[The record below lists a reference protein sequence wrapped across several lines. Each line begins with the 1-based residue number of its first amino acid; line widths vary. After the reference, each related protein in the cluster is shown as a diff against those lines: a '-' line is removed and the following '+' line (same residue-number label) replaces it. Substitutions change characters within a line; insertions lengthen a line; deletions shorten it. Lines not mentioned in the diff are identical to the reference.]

1 MQKVPH
7 SGYVNIDKTQFGRET
22 AAMVALF
29 VHAILG
35 IAVIVFIVKSNPAIF
50 KRMPTGPQ
58 LSTLEIVLW
67 VLGIISLPISWYFN
81 IQYVQQYA
89 ENPFWGQPTWSEFI
103 AMGYA
108 NPSSS
113 SQVVDYTI
121 LSVIM
126 AIWAVVDGRRRGIKN
141 SWLYF
146 GLFLFTSSAFGSA
159 MYLATVERQQRHK
172 LAAAPVDSAA

>member
-1 MQKVPH
+1 M
-7 SGYVNIDKTQFGRET
+7 I
-22 AAMVALF
+22 ALF

-58 LSTLEIVLW
+58 LSTLEIALW

-81 IQYVQQYA
+81 IQYVQEYA
-89 ENPFWGQPTWSEFI
+89 ENPFWGQPTWAEFI

-121 LSVIM
+121 MSVIL
-126 AIWAVVDGRRRGIKN
+126 ALWAVVDGRRRDIKN
-141 SWLYF
+141 SWLYI

-159 MYLATVERQQRHK
+159 MYLATVERQGRQQ
-172 LAAAPVDSAA
+172 LAAGSTQSVA

>member
-1 MQKVPH
+1 
-7 SGYVNIDKTQFGRET
+7 
-22 AAMVALF
+22 MVALL

-35 IAVIVFIVKSNPAIF
+35 IAVIVLIVKSNPAIF
-50 KRMPTGPQ
+50 KRVAAGPQ

-81 IQYVQQYA
+81 IRYVQEYA
-89 ENPFWGQPTWSEFI
+89 ENPFWGQPTWTEFI

-121 LSVIM
+121 MSVIL
-126 AIWAVVDGRRRGIKN
+126 ALWAVVDGRRRDVKN
-141 SWLYF
+141 SWLYI

-159 MYLATVERQQRHK
+159 MYLATVERQRRQQ
-172 LAAAPVDSAA
+172 LAAGSTQSVA

>member
-1 MQKVPH
+1 
-7 SGYVNIDKTQFGRET
+7 
-22 AAMVALF
+22 MVALL

-35 IAVIVFIVKSNPAIF
+35 IAVIVLIVKSNPAIF
-50 KRMPTGPQ
+50 KRVAAGPQ

-81 IQYVQQYA
+81 IRYVQEYA
-89 ENPFWGQPTWSEFI
+89 ENPFWGQPTWTEFI

-121 LSVIM
+121 MSVIL
-126 AIWAVVDGRRRGIKN
+126 ALWAVVDGRRRDIKN
-141 SWLYF
+141 SWLYI
-146 GLFLFTSSAFGSA
+146 GLFLFTSSALGSA
-159 MYLATVERQQRHK
+159 MYLATVERQRRQQ
-172 LAAAPVDSAA
+172 LAAGSTQSVA

>member
-1 MQKVPH
+1 
-7 SGYVNIDKTQFGRET
+7 
-22 AAMVALF
+22 MVALL

-35 IAVIVFIVKSNPAIF
+35 IAVIVLTVKSNPAIF
-50 KRMPTGPQ
+50 KRVAAGPQ

-81 IQYVQQYA
+81 IRYVQEYA
-89 ENPFWGQPTWSEFI
+89 ENPFWGQPTWTEFI

-121 LSVIM
+121 MSVIL
-126 AIWAVVDGRRRGIKN
+126 ALWAVVDGRRRDIKN
-141 SWLYF
+141 SWLYI

-159 MYLATVERQQRHK
+159 MYLATVERQRRQQ
-172 LAAAPVDSAA
+172 LAAGSTQSVA

>member
-1 MQKVPH
+1 
-7 SGYVNIDKTQFGRET
+7 
-22 AAMVALF
+22 MVALL

-35 IAVIVFIVKSNPAIF
+35 IAVIVLIVKSNPAIF
-50 KRMPTGPQ
+50 KRVAAGPQ

-81 IQYVQQYA
+81 IRYVQEYA
-89 ENPFWGQPTWSEFI
+89 ENPFWGQPTWTEFI

-121 LSVIM
+121 MSVTL
-126 AIWAVVDGRRRGIKN
+126 ALWAVVDGRRRDIKN
-141 SWLYF
+141 SWLYI

-159 MYLATVERQQRHK
+159 MYLATVERQRRHQQ
-172 LAAAPVDSAA
+172 AEAPAESVA

>member
-1 MQKVPH
+1 
-7 SGYVNIDKTQFGRET
+7 
-22 AAMVALF
+22 MVALL

-35 IAVIVFIVKSNPAIF
+35 IAVIVLIVKSNPAIF
-50 KRMPTGPQ
+50 KRVAAGPQ

-81 IQYVQQYA
+81 IRYVQEYA
-89 ENPFWGQPTWSEFI
+89 ENPFWGQPTWTEFI

-121 LSVIM
+121 MSVIL
-126 AIWAVVDGRRRGIKN
+126 ALWAVVDGRRRDIKN
-141 SWLYF
+141 SWLYI

-159 MYLATVERQQRHK
+159 MYLATVERQRRQQ
-172 LAAAPVDSAA
+172 LAAGSTQSVA

>member
-1 MQKVPH
+1 M
-7 SGYVNIDKTQFGRET
+7 I
-22 AAMVALF
+22 ALF

-67 VLGIISLPISWYFN
+67 ALGIISLPISWYFN
-81 IQYVQQYA
+81 IQYVQEYA
-89 ENPFWGQPTWSEFI
+89 ENPFWGQPTWAEFI

-121 LSVIM
+121 MSVIL
-126 AIWAVVDGRRRGIKN
+126 ALWAVVDGRRRDIKN
-141 SWLYF
+141 SWLYI

-159 MYLATVERQQRHK
+159 MYLATVERQRRQQ
-172 LAAAPVDSAA
+172 LAAGSTQSVA

>member
-1 MQKVPH
+1 
-7 SGYVNIDKTQFGRET
+7 
-22 AAMVALF
+22 MVALL

-35 IAVIVFIVKSNPAIF
+35 IAVIVLIVKSNPAIF
-50 KRMPTGPQ
+50 KRVAAGPQ

-81 IQYVQQYA
+81 IRYVQEYA
-89 ENPFWGQPTWSEFI
+89 ENPFWGQPTWAEFI
-103 AMGYA
+103 GLGYA

-121 LSVIM
+121 MSVIL
-126 AIWAVVDGRRRGIKN
+126 ALWAVVDGRKRGIKN

-159 MYLATVERQQRHK
+159 MYLATVERQRRHQ
-172 LAAAPVDSAA
+172 LTVAHVDSPA

>member
-1 MQKVPH
+1 M
-7 SGYVNIDKTQFGRET
+7 I
-22 AAMVALF
+22 ALF

-50 KRMPTGPQ
+50 KRMLTGPQ
-58 LSTLEIVLW
+58 LSTLEIALW

-81 IQYVQQYA
+81 IQYVQEYA
-89 ENPFWGQPTWSEFI
+89 ENPFWGQPTWAEFI

-121 LSVIM
+121 MSVIL
-126 AIWAVVDGRRRGIKN
+126 ALWAVVDGRRRDIKN
-141 SWLYF
+141 SWLYI

-159 MYLATVERQQRHK
+159 MYLATVERQGRQQ
-172 LAAAPVDSAA
+172 LAAGSTQSVA

>member
-1 MQKVPH
+1 
-7 SGYVNIDKTQFGRET
+7 
-22 AAMVALF
+22 MVALL

-35 IAVIVFIVKSNPAIF
+35 IAVIVLIVKSNPAIF
-50 KRMPTGPQ
+50 KRVAAGPQ

-81 IQYVQQYA
+81 IRYVQEYA
-89 ENPFWGQPTWSEFI
+89 ENPFWGQPTWTEFI

-121 LSVIM
+121 MSVIL
-126 AIWAVVDGRRRGIKN
+126 ALWAVVDARRRDIKN
-141 SWLYF
+141 SWLYI

-159 MYLATVERQQRHK
+159 MYLATVERQRRQQ
-172 LAAAPVDSAA
+172 LAAGSTQSVA

>member
-1 MQKVPH
+1 
-7 SGYVNIDKTQFGRET
+7 
-22 AAMVALF
+22 MVSLL

-35 IAVIVFIVKSNPAIF
+35 IVVIAIIVRTNPGIF
-50 KRMPTGPQ
+50 KRIATGPQ

-67 VLGIISLPISWYFN
+67 LLGILSLPISWYFN

-141 SWLYF
+141 AWLYF

-159 MYLATVERQQRHK
+159 MYLATVERQRRHQ
-172 LAAAPVDSAA
+172 LAAAHVDSPA

>member
-1 MQKVPH
+1 
-7 SGYVNIDKTQFGRET
+7 
-22 AAMVALF
+22 MVALF

-67 VLGIISLPISWYFN
+67 ALGIISLPISWYFN
-81 IQYVQQYA
+81 IQYVQEYA
-89 ENPFWGQPTWSEFI
+89 ENPFWGQPTWAEFI

-121 LSVIM
+121 MSVIL
-126 AIWAVVDGRRRGIKN
+126 ALWAVVDGRKRGIKN

-159 MYLATVERQQRHK
+159 MYLATVERQRRHQQ
-172 LAAAPVDSAA
+172 LTVTVDSPP

>member
-1 MQKVPH
+1 
-7 SGYVNIDKTQFGRET
+7 
-22 AAMVALF
+22 MVALI

-35 IAVIVFIVKSNPAIF
+35 IAVIAFIVKSNPAIF
-50 KRMPTGPQ
+50 KRIATGPQ

-67 VLGIISLPISWYFN
+67 FLGILSLPISWYFN

-126 AIWAVVDGRRRGIKN
+126 AIWAVVDGRRRGIKKA
-141 SWLYF
+141 WLYF

-159 MYLATVERQQRHK
+159 MYLATVERQRRLQPV
-172 LAAAPVDSAA
+172 AAPVDFPA

>member
-1 MQKVPH
+1 
-7 SGYVNIDKTQFGRET
+7 
-22 AAMVALF
+22 MVALL

-35 IAVIVFIVKSNPAIF
+35 IAVIVLIVKSNPAIF
-50 KRMPTGPQ
+50 KRVAARPQ

-81 IQYVQQYA
+81 IRYVQEYA
-89 ENPFWGQPTWSEFI
+89 ENPFWGQPTWTEFI

-121 LSVIM
+121 MSVIL
-126 AIWAVVDGRRRGIKN
+126 ALWAVVDGRRRDIKN
-141 SWLYF
+141 SWIYI
-146 GLFLFTSSAFGSA
+146 GLFLFASSAFGSA
-159 MYLATVERQQRHK
+159 MYLATVERQRRQQ
-172 LAAAPVDSAA
+172 LAAGSTQSVA